1 MGNIMQR
8 NAAPSARH
16 RGNKILSAISGSTT
30 FWAIV
35 LAMVGL
41 FTGYLGLNSFM
52 PRGRDGQAGK
62 PRSKLRMPQ
71 QWPLVPRPL
80 ANSRERLVWHWL
92 RKVFPGHH
100 IMVKLPVTRFT
111 MPRQPGEASE
121 WFELLSRAYC
131 SFTLCD
137 SKGHVI
143 GCVDVLG
150 PHGLSRSNRQLK
162 QTLLAQCGIAYW
174 VISPDAL
181 PEPSALRADF
191 LGVNPA
197 DLEAM
202 PASSFA
208 ELEAARHHLHQTLDR
223 NRSQRAPGPAPDP
236 TPAHEGDAPSGWA
249 QADSFLGSLDSRRT
263 PLDRH

>member
-1 MGNIMQR
+1 LNVIT
-8 NAAPSARH
+8 
-16 RGNKILSAISGSTT
+16 GSTAY
-30 FWAIV
+30 WAIV
-35 LAMVGL
+35 LALAVLLAGL
-41 FTGYLGLNSFM
+41 FGRRSYL
-52 PRGRDGQAGK
+52 PRDQDTPAAKAG
-62 PRSKLRMPQ
+62 SKLRLPQ
-71 QWPLVPRPL
+71 QWPLIPRPL

-100 IMVKLPVTRFT
+100 VMVKLPVTRFT

-150 PHGLSRSNRQLK
+150 PRGLSRSNRQLK

-174 VISPDAL
+174 VISPDSL

-197 DLEAM
+197 DLDAM

-223 NRSQRAPGPAPDP
+223 NRSQRAPGPAPAP
-236 TPAHEGDAPSGWA
+236 TPAQEGAEPSGWA

>member
-1 MGNIMQR
+1 M
-8 NAAPSARH
+8 
-16 RGNKILSAISGSTT
+16 
-30 FWAIV
+30 WAII
-35 LAMVGL
+35 LAVAGL
-41 FTGYLGLNSFM
+41 FTGYLGLSSFM
-52 PRGRDGQAGK
+52 PRGRAAPAAKPNGK
-62 PRSKLRMPQ
+62 RRLPQ
-71 QWPLVPRPL
+71 QWPLIPRPL
-80 ANSRERLVWHWL
+80 ANSAERRVWHWL
-92 RKVFPGHH
+92 RKVFPAHH
-100 IMVKLPVTRFT
+100 IMVKLPLTRFT
-111 MPRQPGEASE
+111 MPRQSGEATD
-121 WFELLSRAYC
+121 WFDLLSRAYC

-137 SKGHVI
+137 STGQVI

-150 PHGLSRSNRQLK
+150 PRGLSRSNRQLK